1 MKRAEDPVGPENKS
15 WFDRMLAARGDG
27 PVVCA
32 WGVHGEHMAQD
43 LTVLGWLESDGIKP
57 LALGMTRNGHPK
69 HPLYLSCSDQMI
81 LFARRR

>member
-1 MKRAEDPVGPENKS
+1 MRSDPADMKRAEDPVGPENKS

-43 LTVLGWLESDGIKP
+43 LTVLGWLESYGIKP
-57 LALGMTRNGHPK
+57 LALGITREG
-69 HPLYLSCSDQMI
+69 LYCAQMI
-81 LFARRR
+81 PFDGRR